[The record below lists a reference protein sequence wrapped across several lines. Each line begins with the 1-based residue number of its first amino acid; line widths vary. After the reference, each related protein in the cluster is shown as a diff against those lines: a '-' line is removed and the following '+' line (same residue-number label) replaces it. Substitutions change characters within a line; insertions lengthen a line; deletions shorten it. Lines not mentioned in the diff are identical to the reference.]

1 MHRVQGSASLLGLVE
16 AGGRLRLESGRSLLG
31 PLRTR
36 DLSSASSHVLR
47 SDAEGGDLFL
57 DTSKELLESM
67 GMRLWRAEM
76 DTRSRMVSK
85 VTEAGP

>member
-1 MHRVQGSASLLGLVE
+1 MQGSASLLGLAE
-16 AGGRLRLESGRSLLG
+16 AGGRLRLESGKSLLG

-36 DLSSASSHVLR
+36 DLSSASSRVLR

-57 DTSKELLESM
+57 DTSKELLESTV
-67 GMRLWRAEM
+67 MRLWRAEA
-76 DTRSRMVSK
+76 DTRCRVASK